1 MKKLTCLIVD
11 DEPNAIG
18 LLTSYIEKVPYLE
31 LRHSCYD
38 AVEALAYLRE
48 HPVDLVFLDIEMHE
62 MNGMELASL
71 LNRDIKIIF
80 TTAYSQYAV
89 ESYERNAVDY
99 LLKPITFKRFMQA
112 IVKLTEKNWPSEPAG
127 ANNIPA
133 DDSTF
138 FKTGRAMIKVSY
150 ASIIF
155 FEAQKEYAAVIT
167 ETEKILIYKRMKDLE
182 KELPNTFQ
190 RIHHSFIVNLR
201 HIKKIEDNH
210 VWIGNRKLSISEKY
224 RSDFLKKLK
233 TF

>member
-1 MKKLTCLIVD
+1 
-11 DEPNAIG
+11 
-18 LLTSYIEKVPYLE
+18 
-31 LRHSCYD
+31 
-38 AVEALAYLRE
+38 
-48 HPVDLVFLDIEMHE
+48 
-62 MNGMELASL
+62 
-71 LNRDIKIIF
+71 
-80 TTAYSQYAV
+80 
-89 ESYERNAVDY
+89 
-99 LLKPITFKRFMQA
+99 
-112 IVKLTEKNWPSEPAG
+112 
-127 ANNIPA
+127 
-133 DDSTF
+133 
-138 FKTGRAMIKVSY
+138 MIKVSY

-190 RIHHSFIVNLR
+190 RIHHSFILHLR